1 LRKSIHVKAPGQQAA
16 TPQVLRKSNCTE
28 GRSPLISRRRSKE
41 AVENQ
46 SGKRTKSQGE
56 LVKRS

>member
-1 LRKSIHVKAPGQQAA
+1 
-16 TPQVLRKSNCTE
+16 LRKSNCTE